1 MAGVA
6 GETVCVTGAGGYIA
20 SWLVKLLLARGYT
33 VHGTVRDLGTLLDP
47 PVTLHS
53 ASPNQSPPGLLCS
66 ALCAGRGAVSG
77 GCSAIWSYR
86 QPCTADT

>member
-33 VHGTVRDLGTLLDP
+33 VHGTVRDLGKCLLACP
-47 PVTLHS
+47 PYH
-53 ASPNQSPPGLLCS
+53 C
-66 ALCAGRGAVSG
+66 ALCHSRSIPVRLRTTKPAPLDRPGSQIRITYGSTEKA
-77 GCSAIWSYR
+77 
-86 QPCTADT
+86 PP